1 MRGMW
6 WAALLNSFASVLDSG
21 AAAVSASYESIATVT
36 TSASQSTLSF
46 TSIPSTFKHLQ
57 LRIHARS
64 NRAASDTSVRIR
76 FNSDTASNYNN
87 HRLYGNGATASAD
100 GVANDT
106 RVVLLTVN
114 AAGAS
119 TASYS
124 PYVVDIVDYASTT
137 KFKTIRSIGGK
148 DNNNSDG
155 YIFLQSGAWRSTS
168 AITTIEL
175 TDVISTFVDG
185 SVISLYGIKG

>member
-1 MRGMW
+1 MW
-6 WAALLNSFASVLDSG
+6 WAALLNSFVSVIGSG

-64 NRAASDTSVRIR
+64 NRASNDTSVRIR

-87 HRLYGNGATASAD
+87 HRLYGNGATANAD

-114 AAGAS
+114 AAGAP

-137 KFKTIRSIGGK
+137 KFKTMRSIGGK
-148 DNNNSDG
+148 NNNDASDG
-155 YIFLQSGAWRSTS
+155 YLFIQSGAWRSTS
-168 AITTIEL
+168 AITSIEL